1 MLISAWNRV
10 SETIIVNSFKNTKIS
25 DKGQFIELNDE
36 EDLFK
41 ELKNDPKE
49 WQDKY
54 QNLVTRNLTAKIFE
68 SAEMQLQKTSL
79 PYIDKEGLGE
89 AMMSEFTRNDVFNE
103 KL

>member
-89 AMMSEFTRNDVFNE
+89 VMMSEFTRNDVFNE

>member
-79 PYIDKEGLGE
+79 PYIDEEGLGE